1 MLLLYI
7 LVYAKLK
14 LRCTLYLW
22 TRASTSESRGVFGC
36 HSGENYVKWNVDEP
50 SNKNNASDQR
60 VDTVRCD
67 IGPERRRYSA
77 RVSPR
82 AKTGK
87 IGPRR
92 NIFGLKRTTVRFF
105 ARNPTA
111 EPRPAKNDASPYIL
125 HVDRCL
131 RRCSIFSH
139 FFFRPSKKELG
150 EHAGDHVATAEH
162 DVA

>member
-7 LVYAKLK
+7 LVFAKLQ

-36 HSGENYVKWNVDEP
+36 HSGENYVKWSVDEP

-77 RVSPR
+77 RVFPPGRKLGKLVQGEIFLGSSGPSSVFLRVTLLLSP
-82 AKTGK
+82 
-87 IGPRR
+87 GPR
-92 NIFGLKRTTVRFF
+92 
-105 ARNPTA
+105 
-111 EPRPAKNDASPYIL
+111 KNDASPYIL
-125 HVDRCL
+125 P
-131 RRCSIFSH
+131 
-139 FFFRPSKKELG
+139 FFLSSVEKELG